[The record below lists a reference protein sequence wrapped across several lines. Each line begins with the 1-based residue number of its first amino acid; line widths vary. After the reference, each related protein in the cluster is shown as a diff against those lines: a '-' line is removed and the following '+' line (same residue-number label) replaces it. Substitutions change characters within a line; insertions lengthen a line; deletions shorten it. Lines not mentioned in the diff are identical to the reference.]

1 MAKNNVQVSEHLL
14 NNILRDMQLDHGEE
28 PSDRTIVVYK
38 HLKDIIAIY
47 QHCPAVMPSQQNNS
61 HNFLA
66 SLERLPILKT
76 AEEYGRVDVL
86 LQHVSNRI
94 VEKYRGFTEAFRR
107 FDKNFD
113 GSLNFREFVSG
124 MDEMGI
130 HLTLPDYRLIFDC
143 IDFNQNESIDY
154 FKFCLLDYKQE
165 AMRAQLARKHQQQ
178 ERQQKHELFQKTAD
192 GNARFRDG
200 NLPKNKEPHKF
211 VDDCQ
216 THLLTQTYL
225 KKKRL
230 IRSTSDG
237 LKCAKDLPNSHV
249 FGVSATPTHSFTK
262 IMQNHY

>member
-1 MAKNNVQVSEHLL
+1 
-14 NNILRDMQLDHGEE
+14 
-28 PSDRTIVVYK
+28 
-38 HLKDIIAIY
+38 
-47 QHCPAVMPSQQNNS
+47 MPSQQNNS
-61 HNFLA
+61 HNFLS
-66 SLERLPILKT
+66 SLERLPIFKT

-94 VEKYRGFTEAFRR
+94 VEKYKGFTEAFRR

-143 IDFNQNESIDY
+143 IDFNQDESIDF

-165 AMRAQLARKHQQQ
+165 AMRAQLAKKFQQQ
-178 ERQQKHELFQKTAD
+178 ERQQKHTLFEKTAD

-200 NLPKNKEPHKF
+200 NLPKNKQPHKF
-211 VDDCQ
+211 IDDCQ
-216 THLLTQTYL
+216 THLLTQNYL

-230 IRSTSDG
+230 IRSTSEG
-237 LKCAKDLPNSHV
+237 LKCVKDLPNSHV

-262 IMQNHY
+262 IMQNHYQTTEPRQVFERVEQEFKPQNAKYNLKPPKPTNAQNLRAKAIK